1 MATELEYEK
10 YGVPWLAALCYKYEE
25 KETIVTKELKGLFT
39 EKHIKALVEDRMNTA
54 KKDMRTLNLVNQEEA
69 KILQAIKEKVLSQME
84 HLSYLTPLLEEAE
97 AIQAKKQANSL

>member
-39 EKHIKALVEDRMNTA
+39 EKHIKALVE
-54 KKDMRTLNLVNQEEA
+54 
-69 KILQAIKEKVLSQME
+69 KICVR
-84 HLSYLTPLLEEAE
+84 
-97 AIQAKKQANSL
+97 